1 MKNYGQKFCPLLEF
15 TLWLRGQRIN
25 ELKCKEIYHSYTMI
39 NAKRETEVYQ
49 DGRVAEY
56 VWNE

>member
-1 MKNYGQKFCPLLEF
+1 M
-15 TLWLRGQRIN
+15 WLRGQRIN
-25 ELKCKEIYHSYTMI
+25 ELKCKEIYHSYIMI

-49 DGRVAEY
+49 EGRVAEY